1 MAVDSIGTG
10 LFLPFAVLYF
20 LHTTALPLTLIGGG
34 LTAAYLVALPTPVAV
49 GPLLDRFGPR
59 RVIAAGNLLSVLAFT
74 GYIFVG
80 SLWQLILAALVA
92 SVGQATFW
100 TATRALVALI
110 ARPAERG
117 SWFAMQ
123 TTIRNAGYGLGGI
136 LGAVAVSAGSRW
148 AYLLLAA
155 VNAASFLLAAALVL
169 RWRPPAEGDPRTDR
183 HDTPP
188 SYQGTAGGTYRHLL
202 RDRAL
207 VLVAGVN
214 VAFVLCLSVLT
225 VLLAVYITRVL
236 GLPAWLAGALFT
248 VNTVLVVIMQTAT
261 TRRVRGYRPER
272 VLQAAAGCYA
282 AAFLLF
288 WALTITPHRLLVAV
302 LLAAIVAF
310 TVAEVLQGPTINA
323 LVVDIAP
330 ANASGRHMA
339 AFQLS
344 WSLSQAAAPLLLTWL
359 LSRGPQWPWIALM
372 AACALAITAA
382 QRSARTR
389 PRRLVEARRT
399 ADGVSVPSPQ
409 PLGQSPASWSSP
421 WRRPLRP
428 PQGLPQAVGS
438 RKETPAS
445 DTH

>member
-1 MAVDSIGTG
+1 MNDGSRQAWGDRLGLPAVRGRGSLIAAMAVDSTGTG

-34 LTAAYLVALPTPVAV
+34 LTTAYLVALPTPVAV
-49 GPLLDRFGPR
+49 GPLLDRAGPR
-59 RVIAAGNLLSVLAFT
+59 RVVAAGNLLSVLAFT
-74 GYIFVG
+74 GYLFVG
-80 SLWQLILAALVA
+80 SLWQLILATFVA

-100 TATRALVALI
+100 TATRALVAVV

-123 TTIRNAGYGLGGI
+123 AMIRNAGYGLGGI

-155 VNAASFLLAAALVL
+155 VNAASYLLAAMLVL
-169 RWRPPAEGDPRTDR
+169 RWKAPVAGDPRTDR
-183 HDTPP
+183 RDTPP
-188 SYQGTAGGTYRHLL
+188 SRRETARGTYRHLL

-207 VLVAGVN
+207 LLVAGMN
-214 VAFVLCLSVLT
+214 VAFVLCLSVLP

-248 VNTVLVVIMQTAT
+248 VNAVLVVIMQTAT
-261 TRRVRGYRPER
+261 TRRVGGYRPVR
-272 VLQAAAGCYA
+272 VLQAAAGCYI

-288 WALTITPHRLLVAV
+288 WALTITSHPLLVAV
-302 LLAAIVAF
+302 LLAAILAF

-330 ANASGRHMA
+330 ARASGRHLA

-344 WSLSQAAAPLLLTWL
+344 WSLGQAAAPLLLIWL
-359 LSRGPQWPWIALM
+359 LSRGPQWPWIALI

-389 PRRLVEARRT
+389 PRLSGPAGRDQRHADRR
-399 ADGVSVPSPQ
+399 
-409 PLGQSPASWSSP
+409 
-421 WRRPLRP
+421 
-428 PQGLPQAVGS
+428 
-438 RKETPAS
+438 E
-445 DTH
+445 

>member
-1 MAVDSIGTG
+1 MADAARQPWRDRLGLPAVRGRGSLVAAMAVDSIGTG

-20 LHTTALPLTLIGGG
+20 LRTTALPLTLIGAG
-34 LTAAYLVALPTPVAV
+34 LTTAYLVALPAPVAV

-59 RVIAAGNLLSVLAFT
+59 RLVAAGNLLSALAFT

-80 SLWQLILAALVA
+80 SLWQLIMAAFVA

-100 TATRALVALI
+100 TATRALVAVV
-110 ARPAERG
+110 ARPEERG

-136 LGAVAVSAGSRW
+136 LGAAAVSAGSRW
-148 AYLLLAA
+148 AFLLLAA
-155 VNAASFLLAAALVL
+155 VNAASYLLAATLVL
-169 RWRPPAEGDPRTDR
+169 RWRPPAEPDPRGQR
-183 HDTPP
+183 HEVPARMTGRG
-188 SYQGTAGGTYRHLL
+188 SYRRLL

-207 VLVAGVN
+207 VLVTGVN

-236 GLPAWLAGALFT
+236 GLPAWLAGVLFT
-248 VNTVLVVIMQTAT
+248 INTILVVIMQAVT
-261 TRRVRGYRPER
+261 TRRVGGYRPER
-272 VLQAAAGCYA
+272 VLQAAAGSYA

-288 WALTITPHRLLVAV
+288 WALTITPHPLLVAV
-302 LLAAIVAF
+302 LLAAILAF

-330 ANASGRHMA
+330 ANAPGRHMA

-382 QRSARTR
+382 QRFARTQPR
-389 PRRLVEARRT
+389 PGEAGRAGGR
-399 ADGVSVPSPQ
+399 
-409 PLGQSPASWSSP
+409 
-421 WRRPLRP
+421 
-428 PQGLPQAVGS
+428 
-438 RKETPAS
+438 
-445 DTH
+445 

>member
-1 MAVDSIGTG
+1 MGDGSGRAWLGLPAVRGRGSLVAAMAVDSIGTG

-20 LHTTALPLTLIGGG
+20 LHTTALPLTLIGAG
-34 LTAAYLVALPTPVAV
+34 LTTAYLVALPTPVAV

-100 TATRALVALI
+100 TATRALVAVI

-123 TTIRNAGYGLGGI
+123 ATIRNAGYGLGGI

-169 RWRPPAEGDPRTDR
+169 RWRPPAEGDPRTGR
-183 HDTPP
+183 PDTPP
-188 SYQGTAGGTYRHLL
+188 SQLETAGGGYRHLL

-207 VLVAGVN
+207 ILVVGLN

-248 VNTVLVVIMQTAT
+248 VNTVLVVILQTAT
-261 TRRVRGYRPER
+261 TRRVGGYRPER

-282 AAFLLF
+282 AALLLF
-288 WALTITPHRLLVAV
+288 WALTITPHQLLVVV
-302 LLAAIVAF
+302 LLAAIVTF

-330 ANASGRHMA
+330 ASASGRHLA
-339 AFQLS
+339 VFQLS
-344 WSLSQAAAPLLLTWL
+344 WSLGQAAAPLLLTWL
-359 LSRGPQWPWIALM
+359 LSRGPQWPWIALLV
-372 AACALAITAA
+372 ACALAITAI
-382 QRSARTR
+382 QRSAPGGSGSGRR
-389 PRRLVEARRT
+389 ADRRGDGPAIRAGQRGPGIPRR
-399 ADGVSVPSPQ
+399 
-409 PLGQSPASWSSP
+409 PA
-421 WRRPLRP
+421 
-428 PQGLPQAVGS
+428 G
-438 RKETPAS
+438 
-445 DTH
+445 

>member
-1 MAVDSIGTG
+1 MAQGRRGGTGSRRPPRPGGGARGRAPRVGPAGLGLPAVRGRGSLVAAMAGDSIGTG

-100 TATRALVALI
+100 TATRALVVVV

-169 RWRPPAEGDPRTDR
+169 RWRPPAEVIRGRT
-183 HDTPP
+183 
-188 SYQGTAGGTYRHLL
+188 G
-202 RDRAL
+202 
-207 VLVAGVN
+207 
-214 VAFVLCLSVLT
+214 
-225 VLLAVYITRVL
+225 
-236 GLPAWLAGALFT
+236 
-248 VNTVLVVIMQTAT
+248 T
-261 TRRVRGYRPER
+261 TRR
-272 VLQAAAGCYA
+272 L
-282 AAFLLF
+282 
-288 WALTITPHRLLVAV
+288 
-302 LLAAIVAF
+302 
-310 TVAEVLQGPTINA
+310 
-323 LVVDIAP
+323 
-330 ANASGRHMA
+330 
-339 AFQLS
+339 
-344 WSLSQAAAPLLLTWL
+344 
-359 LSRGPQWPWIALM
+359 
-372 AACALAITAA
+372 
-382 QRSARTR
+382 RTR
-389 PRRLVEARRT
+389 RPRGAAT
-399 ADGVSVPSPQ
+399 DICSGI
-409 PLGQSPASWSSP
+409 GHWSW
-421 WRRPLRP
+421 
-428 PQGLPQAVGS
+428 
-438 RKETPAS
+438 
-445 DTH
+445 

>member
-1 MAVDSIGTG
+1 MADTPWRPWRDRLGVPAVRGRGSLVAAMAVDSTGTG
-10 LFLPFAVLYF
+10 LFLSFAVLYF

-34 LTAAYLVALPTPVAV
+34 LTTAYLVALPAPVAV

-59 RVIAAGNLLSVLAFT
+59 RVVAVGNLLSVLAFT
-74 GYIFVG
+74 SYIFVG
-80 SLWQLILAALVA
+80 SLWQLILAAFVA
-92 SVGQATFW
+92 SAGPATFW
-100 TATRALVALI
+100 TATRALVAVV

-123 TTIRNAGYGLGGI
+123 TMIRNAGYGLGGI
-136 LGAVAVSAGSRW
+136 VGAAAVSAGSRW

-155 VNAASFLLAAALVL
+155 VNAASYLLAAILVL
-169 RWRPPAEGDPRTDR
+169 RWKVPAEGDPRMDR
-183 HDTPP
+183 HHTPP
-188 SYQGTAGGTYRHLL
+188 SHQETARGSYRHLL

-236 GLPAWLAGALFT
+236 SLPAWLAGALFT

-261 TRRVRGYRPER
+261 TQCVRGYRPMR
-272 VLQAAAGCYA
+272 VLQAAAGCYV

-288 WALTITPHRLLVAV
+288 WALTITLHALLLAV

-323 LVVDIAP
+323 LLVDIAP
-330 ANASGRHMA
+330 ASASGRHMA

-344 WSLSQAAAPLLLTWL
+344 WSLGQAAAPLLLTWL

-372 AACALAITAA
+372 AACALAITAV
-382 QRSARTR
+382 QRLRAYPAPPPGRGRAGTG
-389 PRRLVEARRT
+389 RR
-399 ADGVSVPSPQ
+399 
-409 PLGQSPASWSSP
+409 
-421 WRRPLRP
+421 
-428 PQGLPQAVGS
+428 
-438 RKETPAS
+438 
-445 DTH
+445 

>member
-1 MAVDSIGTG
+1 MADAAGEPWRDRLGLPAVRDRGGLVAAMAVDSIGTG
-10 LFLPFAVLYF
+10 MFLPFAVLYF
-20 LHTTALPLTLIGGG
+20 LHTTALPLTLIGAG
-34 LTAAYLVALPTPVAV
+34 LTTAYLVALPTPVVV

-59 RVIAAGNLLSVLAFT
+59 RVVAAGNLLSALAFT

-80 SLWQLILAALVA
+80 SLWQLIMVAFVA

-100 TATRALVALI
+100 TATRALVAVV
-110 ARPAERG
+110 ARPQQRD

-136 LGAVAVSAGSRW
+136 LGAAAVSAGSRW

-155 VNAASFLLAAALVL
+155 VNAASYLLAATLVL
-169 RWRPPAEGDPRTDR
+169 RWRPPAEPDPRAQR
-183 HDTPP
+183 HDIPP
-188 SYQGTAGGTYRHLL
+188 SARMIGRDTYRRLI

-207 VLVAGVN
+207 VLVTGVN

-248 VNTVLVVIMQTAT
+248 VNTILVVIMQTAT

-288 WALTITPHRLLVAV
+288 WMLTITPHPLLVAV
-302 LLAAIVAF
+302 LLAAILAF

-372 AACALAITAA
+372 AVCALAITAA

-389 PRRLVEARRT
+389 PRRPAEAWRAT
-399 ADGVSVPSPQ
+399 DG
-409 PLGQSPASWSSP
+409 
-421 WRRPLRP
+421 R
-428 PQGLPQAVGS
+428 
-438 RKETPAS
+438 
-445 DTH
+445 